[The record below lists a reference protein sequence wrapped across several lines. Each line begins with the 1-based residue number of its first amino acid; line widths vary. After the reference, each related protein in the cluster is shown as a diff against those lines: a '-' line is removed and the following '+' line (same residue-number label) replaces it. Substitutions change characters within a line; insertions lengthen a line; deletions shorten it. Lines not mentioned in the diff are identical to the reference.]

1 MLVPPLGSWHPLLR
15 EILDLPLYCVNL
27 ASLATLRLGV
37 LASFCI
43 EIDKHAKARKWG
55 QISPTAMDP
64 PTARLKEEDMS
75 EDLSVNFY
83 GSELYLRVIRIWYVN
98 QFQILCMIC
107 ESVSVPVYNM
117 YHTILPLVP
126 DGTITFTFA
135 FILIQMNLNLRSLK
149 LSWFSCLLCDPPPP
163 QFHPLPF
170 NYLI

>member
-1 MLVPPLGSWHPLLR
+1 MKLYVGAPLGSWRPLLG

-43 EIDKHAKARKWG
+43 EIDKHTKARRWG
-55 QISPTAMDP
+55 QISPTA
-64 PTARLKEEDMS
+64 RVKEEDMF

-107 ESVSVPVYNM
+107 ESVSVPVYDM

-135 FILIQMNLNLRSLK
+135 FILIQMNLNSQSLK
-149 LSWFSCLLCDPPPP
+149 LSWFSCLLCDPPTPVPP
-163 QFHPLPF
+163 TAF
-170 NYLI
+170 